1 MIGPSQVDSVSIPCE
16 VENSI
21 FGKLSAKIH
30 LCQVVRCKNIIL
42 SECME
47 TDAIDGILE
56 QWSKERPELD
66 TGSLGVVIR
75 VMSLQKAFLR
85 QATEAL
91 EPMDLE
97 LFEYDVLSSLRRQG
111 KPYAL
116 AATGLAKAA
125 GLSSGAMTNRID
137 KLEVRGLVRRR
148 PDKNDR
154 RGVIVSLTAAGRGA
168 IDDAIQLRLD
178 AADESMQ
185 GICPKELNDL
195 SKLLKKVRVARFAS
209 DPAP

>member
-1 MIGPSQVDSVSIPCE
+1 M
-16 VENSI
+16 N
-21 FGKLSAKIH
+21 K
-30 LCQVVRCKNIIL
+30 
-42 SECME
+42 
-47 TDAIDGILE
+47 DAIDGIIE
-56 QWSKERPELD
+56 QWSEERPELD

-97 LFEYDVLSSLRRQG
+97 LFEYDVLSVLRRQG

-116 AATGLAKAA
+116 PATGLAKET

-148 PDKNDR
+148 PAKSDR
-154 RGVIVSLTAAGRGA
+154 RGVIVSLTAKGKGA
-168 IDDAIQLRLD
+168 IDDAIGLRLN
-178 AADESMQ
+178 AADESLQ
-185 GICPKELNDL
+185 GICPKERKNLAE
-195 SKLLKKVRVARFAS
+195 LLKKVRLTG
-209 DPAP
+209 